1 MNLQQVELLYYLPMF
16 LALPYYRHSFAK
28 TVQSCF
34 LYTTQGDAE
43 DAELQEGVIL
53 YKNATQG
60 FYIPGMRQHGKSSFH
75 LLIHSL
81 EV

>member
-1 MNLQQVELLYYLPMF
+1 MF

-43 DAELQEGVIL
+43 DAELQESVYRNDTQIL
-53 YKNATQG
+53 SVYRNDIELTDLVHDT
-60 FYIPGMRQHGKSSFH
+60 F
-75 LLIHSL
+75 LSL
-81 EV
+81 FV